1 MEVTLINPPISVSNP
16 EVVSVLEINTPPMGL
31 ASLAAPLEHA
41 GYGVTIIDAP
51 ILNLSF
57 TQLGKQL
64 AKKQPEVIGVT
75 AMTPQIIDALRTI
88 SIAKKACPEAVT
100 VLGGAHATFL
110 PVKTLQSCSEL
121 DVVCVGE
128 GEQTLLE
135 LVQTIEK
142 NGRFSKIRGTYSR
155 DNGRLIENE
164 RRPPVSNLDDLPFP
178 ARHLLEMDKYRVL
191 GKKIAIGAILTSR
204 GCPFRCA
211 FCSSNRIFGKKFR
224 ARSPENV
231 LDEIEQVITD
241 YKPATIEFSDDLF
254 TLNHKRV
261 QDICKE
267 FKKRGIDLPW
277 ACSSRV
283 NTVSRTLLC
292 EMKRAGCKLIFYG
305 IESGSQR
312 ILNAMHKGITIEQ
325 IEKAIKWTNQARIDT
340 YGAFILGWPGET
352 IQEINQTIAFAKK
365 LDLDFSQFSIATPY
379 PGTSLY
385 DAVKEKG
392 LLTTEDWTQFTA
404 GRPIFATNQFSEK
417 ELRALLRK
425 AYKNFYLR
433 SKFLIR
439 QLKKRGVK
447 SFLYLTRFVV
457 GKSLQT
463 FFTKNSSQISDEFA
477 NIED

>member
-1 MEVTLINPPISVSNP
+1 MEVILINPPISVSNP

-31 ASLAAPLEHA
+31 ASLAAPLEQT

-51 ILNLSF
+51 ILELSF
-57 TQLGKQL
+57 SQLEKQL
-64 AKKQPEVIGVT
+64 AKKQPDVIGVT
-75 AMTPQIIDALRTI
+75 AMTPQIIDAFRTI
-88 SIAKKACPEAVT
+88 TIAKKVCPEAVT

-110 PVKTLQSCSEL
+110 PIKTLQSCSHL

-135 LVQTIEK
+135 LVQTVEK
-142 NGRFSKIRGTYSR
+142 NGRVSKIRGIFYR
-155 DNGRLIENE
+155 DNGRLIENK
-164 RRPPVSNLDDLPFP
+164 RRPPVSNLDELPFP

-231 LDEIEQVITD
+231 IDEVEQVVSD
-241 YKPATIEFSDDLF
+241 YNPATIEFSDDLF

-261 QDICKE
+261 QIICE
-267 FKKRGIDLPW
+267 EYKKRGIDLPW

-283 NTVSRTLLC
+283 NTVSRPLLL

-305 IESGSQR
+305 IESGTQR
-312 ILNAMHKGITIEQ
+312 ILNAMRKGITIRQ
-325 IEKAIKWTNQARIDT
+325 IKKAIKWTNQARIDT

-352 IQEINQTIAFAKK
+352 IHEINQTITFAKK

-379 PGTSLY
+379 PGTALY
-385 DAVKEKG
+385 DMVKEEG
-392 LLTTEDWTQFTA
+392 LLTSEDWAQFTA

-417 ELRALLRK
+417 DLRNLLHK
-425 AYKNFYLR
+425 AYRSFYLR

-439 QLKKRGVK
+439 QLRKHSVRSV
-447 SFLYLTRFVV
+447 LYLTRFLIEKTIRAFLI
-457 GKSLQT
+457 KSTPKFHMNLQT
-463 FFTKNSSQISDEFA
+463 
-477 NIED
+477 